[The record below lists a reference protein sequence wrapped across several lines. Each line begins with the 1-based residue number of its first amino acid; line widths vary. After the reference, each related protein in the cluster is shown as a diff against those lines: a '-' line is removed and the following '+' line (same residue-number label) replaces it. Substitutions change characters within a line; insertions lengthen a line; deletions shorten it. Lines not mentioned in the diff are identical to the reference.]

1 MATSSANR
9 SSASAASA
17 YCSASGDF
25 NVEYRLPTC
34 GIAERG
40 SDIWTAV
47 AFRYLDFA
55 TRRRLLRRRVAPWG
69 IWLWEAVQSEFGICD
84 CGGITL
90 LEQACRACDR
100 AERCRLLIDSEGEVI
115 KSRGGA
121 LREHPLL
128 RAELQNRAFITRTL
142 ARLGITDEPIKPM
155 GRPPILGR

>member
-1 MATSSANR
+1 LHLDTSI
-9 SSASAASA
+9 
-17 YCSASGDF
+17 
-25 NVEYRLPTC
+25 LPR
-34 GIAERG
+34 E
-40 SDIWTAV
+40 DD
-47 AFRYLDFA
+47 YLDGALRLGVFG
-55 TRRRLLRRRVAPWG
+55 RR
-69 IWLWEAVQSEFGICD
+69 LWEAVQSEFGICD

-142 ARLGITDEPIKPM
+142 ARLGT
-155 GRPPILGR
+155 